1 MNADGP
7 IQTHDPAATE
17 ATPPSAHPLRTDVRP
32 MMCPGES
39 GAAAAATARTTS
51 VALLAGHVLRD
62 GELVLLILR
71 PSRWFILLTSLRFL
85 AAIVIVAGLLRFFDD
100 GSRYH
105 GLRYIEA
112 AAFLAACRIM
122 WAILQWMGRLYI
134 LTDMRIIRLS
144 GVFNIEIF
152 DCPLRKVARTH
163 LDRTIKERIVR
174 VGSITIV
181 PQDEELPIGTWH
193 MVAHPRP
200 VLEKI
205 RSTIARARQGN
216 GHGHHPA

>member
-1 MNADGP
+1 MSANGP
-7 IQTHDPAATE
+7 IQKPEPPATGTA
-17 ATPPSAHPLRTDVRP
+17 PPPHPLRTDVRP
-32 MMCPGES
+32 MMCPGE
-39 GAAAAATARTTS
+39 GGAAATAAAPTTS

-85 AAIVIVAGLLRFFDD
+85 AAVIIVAGLLRFFDD

-112 AAFLAACRIM
+112 AALLTACRIM

-152 DCPLRKVARTH
+152 DCPLRKVARTY
-163 LDRTIKERIVR
+163 LDRTVKERIVR

-181 PQDEELPIGTWH
+181 PQDEEMPICTWH
-193 MVAHPRP
+193 MVAHPRA

-216 GHGHHPA
+216 GHGHHSA